1 MNKDKCKPI
10 YSKQLFLNPDES
22 PSTGSVAAF
31 LGYFPEKDKL
41 MTSDDLAM
49 WLRISDCHQSISL
62 HKCDFD
68 YTEDFIKKMEKLKK
82 FISDFIDALYAFKNG
97 NL

>member
-1 MNKDKCKPI
+1 MNKEKCKSI
-10 YSKQLFLNPDES
+10 YSKQQFLNPDES
-22 PSTGSVAAF
+22 PSTGNVAAF
-31 LGYFPEKDKL
+31 IGYFPEKDKPI
-41 MTSDDLAM
+41 SKDDLAM

-68 YTEDFIKKMEKLKK
+68 NTEDFIKKMEKLKN
-82 FISDFIDALYAFKNG
+82 FISDYIDALIDFKNG